1 MILTLFQWIQ
11 STPMMS
17 SIRESAY
24 TYPVIMSIHLSCIA
38 LFGGLIVI
46 TDLRL
51 LGCVLKSRSIA
62 DVVNG
67 LRWWK
72 RLGFMIMVS
81 MGLLLAGSKAETYYP
96 NPYFWLK
103 LSLLVL
109 VLIHAIIF
117 RPRVYSHPEQL
128 DPSPTIPRRAKV
140 AGALSLVLWTSVLC
154 AGRMIGYYE
163 NPAETGQAS
172 TLTEQPIAEAPTPL
186 SPAALRAVRSPGP
199 GAVKPLY

>member
-1 MILTLFQWIQ
+1 MIFTVFQWIQ
-11 STPMMS
+11 STPIMTA
-17 SIRESAY
+17 IRESAY

-38 LFGGLIVI
+38 VFGGLIVI

-51 LGCVLKSRSIA
+51 LGYVLKNRSIA

-72 RLGFMIMVS
+72 RIGFVIMAS

-103 LSLLVL
+103 MSLLLL

-117 RPRVYSHPEQL
+117 RPRVYNHPEQL
-128 DPSPTIPRRAKV
+128 DHATIPRRARV

-163 NPAETGQAS
+163 DPAETGQAP
-172 TLTEQPIAEAPTPL
+172 TWTKPQIAEAP
-186 SPAALRAVRSPGP
+186 AASFP
-199 GAVKPLY
+199 GALQAARSTGTGDVQPLY

>member
-1 MILTLFQWIQ
+1 MILILFQWIQ
-11 STPMMS
+11 STSIMT

-24 TYPVIMSIHLSCIA
+24 TYPVIMSIHLTCIA

-51 LGCVLKSRSIA
+51 LGWVLNSRPIA

-72 RLGFMIMVS
+72 RLGFVIMAS
-81 MGLLLAGSKAETYYP
+81 MGLLLAGSKALTYYP

-103 LSLLVL
+103 MSLLGL
-109 VLIHAIIF
+109 VAIHAIVF
-117 RPRVYSHPEQL
+117 RPRVYNHPEQL
-128 DPSPTIPRRAKV
+128 GSSTAPRRARV
-140 AGALSLVLWTSVLC
+140 AGALSLILWTSVVC

-163 NPAETGQAS
+163 NPAEAGQAS
-172 TLTEQPIAEAPTPL
+172 TLTKQSIAEAPTP
-186 SPAALRAVRSPGP
+186 SPAALQAVRSPRP
-199 GAVKPLY
+199 GDVKPLY

>member
-1 MILTLFQWIQ
+1 MT
-11 STPMMS
+11 

-24 TYPVIMSIHLSCIA
+24 TYPVIMSIHLTCIA

-51 LGCVLKSRSIA
+51 LGCVLNSRPIA

-72 RLGFMIMVS
+72 RLGFVIMAS
-81 MGLLLAGSKAETYYP
+81 MGLLLAGSKALTYYP

-103 LSLLVL
+103 MSLLGL
-109 VLIHAIIF
+109 VSLHAVVS
-117 RPRVYSHPEQL
+117 RPRVYNHPEL
-128 DPSPTIPRRAKV
+128 LAASPETPRRAKI
-140 AGALSLVLWTSVLC
+140 AGGLSLVLWSSVLC

-163 NPAETGQAS
+163 DPSETGQVS
-172 TLTEQPIAEAPTPL
+172 RSTEQPIAAAPATFLPGV
-186 SPAALRAVRSPGP
+186 ARAHAPGT
-199 GAVKPLY
+199 VKPSY